1 MTREEAV
8 ARCAE
13 LNRAAEGGRRWF
25 PKENHDGDWEI
36 VSVVAEGLRRPDQL
50 KASIETRPKPS
61 EPPDPRPAIFR
72 NIPPFGPG

>member
-13 LNRAAEGGRRWF
+13 LNRDGTGGRQWF
-25 PKENHDGDWEI
+25 ARRNDDGEWEI
-36 VSVVAEGLRRPDQL
+36 VSVVVEGLRRSDPL
-50 KASIETRPKPS
+50 KASIETKP
-61 EPPDPRPAIFR
+61 EPREQPDPRPAIFR

>member
-25 PKENHDGDWEI
+25 PKERHDGEWDV
-36 VSVVAEGLRRPDQL
+36 VSLLVEGFRRTDPL
-50 KASIETRPKPS
+50 KASIESKPQPA
-61 EPPDPRPAIFR
+61 EPPDPRPTIFR